1 METPD
6 NDNRKNQR
14 AEDERKGNNADAHE
28 RRKPADDGFKTGK
41 KTHGLTWEAP
51 MDEQAFHEGGLSR
64 NPADEEAD

>member
-6 NDNRKNQR
+6 SNNRKIKS
-14 AEDERKGNNADAHE
+14 AEDELREKNADAQE

-51 MDEQAFHEGGLSR
+51 MDEQAFDEGGLSR